1 MQFPPSVALNDGR
14 SIPQLGFGVWR
25 VPNEEASSI
34 VQEAIKTGY
43 RLIDTAA
50 IYQNEEGVGL
60 AIEAASVPRSELF
73 VTTKLWNSEQGH
85 DSTLR
90 AFDESLRKL
99 RLDFVDLYLIHWP
112 MPKSDLYLD
121 TWRALIKLRQDG
133 RVKSIGVS
141 NFTIPTLRRI
151 IDETGVVPVLNQVEL
166 HPRFQQRA
174 LRDFHAA
181 HAIVTE
187 SWSPLGRGAINN
199 EVIRSIASKHGM
211 TPAQV
216 ILRWH
221 LQNGL
226 VVIPKSATPSRIR
239 ENFDV
244 FRFSLDN
251 DDMTALG
258 KLDDEAGRVGAH
270 PDEVE

>member
-151 IDETGVVPVLNQVEL
+151 IDETGVVPVLNQIEL

-181 HAIVTE
+181 HGIVTE

>member
-181 HAIVTE
+181 HAIATE

>member
-181 HAIVTE
+181 HAIATE

-258 KLDDEAGRVGAH
+258 KLDDEQGASARILTRW
-270 PDEVE
+270 